1 MEAGSIS
8 KWNLKEG
15 DRFEPGSSLCDVE
28 TDKATVS
35 FDATDEGFIAK
46 ILVRSGE
53 VKVGHPIMVIVE
65 EASDVAAFSNF
76 KTDVSS
82 SEAPSPVPSSSS
94 SSASHSA
101 DNKNL
106 YATPSPKISPTSPSS
121 SLDDRRNAKS
131 EGDRIFASPLARKL
145 LRDSHE
151 TLQNVYSAI
160 DGQGSGFNKR
170 IVSADVQ
177 KAISLL
183 ASQPKP
189 SHQQASP
196 SSASSAQKL
205 SHSPSHVVS
214 SSPAGPYSDFSLSES
229 SQALAMKLSSSK
241 QTIPHYYVSV
251 EINLKNLTKLRETFN
266 QQLTSTGLK
275 KGSTKDN
282 EAHVGISI
290 LDFLI
295 KGAATAMKQI
305 PDVNAS
311 WMETFVRRYDQVDIN
326 LSMGS
331 GSLLVAPVI
340 KDVAS
345 RGLMSVSEDVNRY
358 ETSLFSLDPS
368 VVDKFL
374 SDEQA
379 HRVGTFTI
387 HNLGVFGVKSAAPV
401 VLSPQACALAFGTI
415 VDTVIPSEEGSGGG
429 KGWEVAPMM
438 IATLSCDHRVVDG
451 AVSAQYL
458 AAFKQLIENPMNLML

>member
-1 MEAGSIS
+1 MEAGSIA

-15 DRFEPGSSLCDVE
+15 DRFEQGSSFCDVE

-35 FDATDEGFIAK
+35 FDATDEGYLAK
-46 ILVRSGE
+46 ILVGSGE
-53 VKVGHPIMVIVE
+53 VKVGQPIMVIVE

-76 KTDVSS
+76 KADFPS
-82 SEAPSPVPSSSS
+82 SESTSPVSSSSS
-94 SSASHSA
+94 SSASHSE
-101 DNKNL
+101 DNKM
-106 YATPSPKISPTSPSS
+106 PSASLAAKSS
-121 SLDDRRNAKS
+121 SSSSQHAQSNA
-131 EGDRIFASPLARKL
+131 EGGRIFASPLARKL
-145 LRDSHE
+145 LRGSSE

-160 DGQGSGFNKR
+160 GGHGSGLNNR
-170 IVSADVQ
+170 IVSVDVQ
-177 KAISLL
+177 KAMSLL
-183 ASQPKP
+183 ANRPK
-189 SHQQASP
+189 SHQQQVSLPSSSPEKRSQPSP
-196 SSASSAQKL
+196 SYSL
-205 SHSPSHVVS
+205 
-214 SSPAGPYSDFSLSES
+214 SPAGPYSDFTLSES
-229 SQALAMKLSSSK
+229 SQALAMKLALSK
-241 QTIPHYYVSV
+241 QAIPHYYVSV

-266 QQLTSTGLK
+266 QQLASAGLK
-275 KGSTKDN
+275 KAANKDH
-282 EAHVGISI
+282 EANAGISI

-295 KGAATAMKQI
+295 KGAAVAMKQV

-331 GSLLVAPVI
+331 GSLLAAPVI
-340 KDVAS
+340 KDVTS
-345 RGLMSVSEDVNRY
+345 RGLMSVSEDVNRF
-358 ETSLFSLDPS
+358 ETSLFSSDPS
-368 VVDKFL
+368 AVEHFL
-374 SDEQA
+374 SDEQV

-415 VDTVIPSEEGSGGG
+415 VDTVIPSEEGSGDGQ
-429 KGWEVAPMM
+429 GWEVAPVM